1 MWNDKDITLTNF
13 YGMAKPDP
21 KFMKD
26 RLKKVEKAIKAMGS
40 RYCLAIPVGK
50 KDVA

>member
-1 MWNDKDITLTNF
+1 MWNDEDITLTNF

-26 RLKKVEKAIKAMGS
+26 RMKKVEKIIKSMGNG
-40 RYCLAIPVGK
+40 YCLAVPVTK
-50 KDVA
+50 KVAA